1 MDVRTLV
8 GLNIQRL
15 RRERGIS
22 QEELAFRSHCT
33 RGYLSGLET
42 GRRNATILILEKI
55 ARALDVQ
62 VVDLFEGQTCRL
74 SADRKQK

>member
-22 QEELAFRSHCT
+22 QEELAFRSDCT

-42 GRRNATILILEKI
+42 GRRNATVLTLEKI
-55 ARALDVQ
+55 AKALDVE
-62 VVDLFEGQTCRL
+62 VIDLFEGQVRRR
-74 SADRKQK
+74 SAGVKPR